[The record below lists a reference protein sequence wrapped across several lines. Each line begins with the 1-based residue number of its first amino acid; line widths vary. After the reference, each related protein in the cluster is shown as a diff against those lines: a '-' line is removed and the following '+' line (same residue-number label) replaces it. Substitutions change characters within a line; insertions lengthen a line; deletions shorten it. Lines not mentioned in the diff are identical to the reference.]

1 MLKIIKIALLAAAVV
16 LLTACAEVERKEPI
30 DSRFIPAHEET
41 HTKYEYVYD
50 SWNNKSRLMPKIET
64 QYVED
69 SYEILY
75 KVTYDNGKTREIW
88 QEVEK
93 EEYDEYEKEKQ

>member
-1 MLKIIKIALLAAAVV
+1 MIATFIIG
-16 LLTACAEVERKEPI
+16 
-30 DSRFIPAHEET
+30 FICGA
-41 HTKYEYVYD
+41 
-50 SWNNKSRLMPKIET
+50 IET

-88 QEVEK
+88 KEVEK